1 VSYHS
6 AATFRTLGAAAT
18 AQNFFTLY
26 NGHASKVVRV
36 RRLVFQMDATAVLT
50 TFMPIMKT
58 CRVAAASGGTALAK
72 VDWDSAAASDAL
84 VVARGATA
92 SDGGTATAITAT
104 PTTNTLWQ
112 QFGMRLHTAVGQV
125 LGLDN
130 NSLSAIAES
139 TPVVLRPGEGL
150 LVHMVAAATTSN
162 PATNFY
168 FVQCAWSEDAS

>member
-1 VSYHS
+1 MSYHS
-6 AATFRTLGAAAT
+6 AASFRTLGAAAT
-18 AQNFFTLY
+18 AQNFFTIF

-36 RRLVFQMDATAVLT
+36 RRMTFQMDATAVLT
-50 TFMPIMKT
+50 TFMPIVKT
-58 CRVAAASGGTALAK
+58 CRVSAASAGTALTK

-84 VVARGATA
+84 VVCRGATA

-104 PTTNTLWQ
+104 PGTTLWQ
-112 QFGMRLHTAVGQV
+112 QYGMRLHTAVGQV
-125 LGLDN
+125 LGNDN
-130 NSLSAIAES
+130 NILSIICEA

-150 LVHMVAAATTSN
+150 LVHIVAAATTSN